1 MAWEGQMSTMLRHII
16 NDVDPAAYKF
26 SNRRL
31 ETTLLVAAQLIGPTM
46 DFVNSYDINVET
58 CKLEPDPTDS
68 DTKDFDFVSLVV
80 LKAACIVLG
89 SEVRSE
95 STNAISIKDGPSAI
109 DLRGVSNTLVI
120 LYKDLCEKYEQAVL
134 DYQAGSSIAGKAI
147 LGPYSPGS
155 DFISRTHS
163 DYDHRGNYFRY

>member
-1 MAWEGQMSTMLRHII
+1 MAWEGQMSTMLRHMIS
-16 NDVDPAAYKF
+16 DVDPASYKF

-31 ETTLLVAAQLIGPTM
+31 ETTLLVAAQLISPTM
-46 DFVNSYDINVET
+46 DFVNTYDINVET
-58 CKLEPDPTDS
+58 CKLDPDPTDS
-68 DTKDFDFVSLVV
+68 DSKDFDFVALVV
-80 LKAACIVLG
+80 LKAACIVIG

-120 LYKDLCEKYEQAVL
+120 LYKDLCSKYEQAVL
-134 DYQAGSSIAGKAI
+134 DYQAGSSVAGTSI

-155 DFISRTHS
+155 DFANRTHS
-163 DYDHRGNYFRY
+163 DYNHRGNYFRY

>member
-1 MAWEGQMSTMLRHII
+1 MAWEGQMTTMLRYLI
-16 NDVDPAAYKF
+16 NDVDPADYKF

-31 ETTLLVAAQLIGPTM
+31 ETTLLVAAQLIAPTM
-46 DFVNSYDINVET
+46 DFANTYNINVES
-58 CKLEPDPTDS
+58 CQLDPDPTDS
-68 DTKDFDFVSLVV
+68 DTKDYDFVLLAV
-80 LKAACIVLG
+80 LKAACIIVG

-109 DLRGVSNTLVI
+109 DLRGVANTLII
-120 LYKDLCEKYEQAVL
+120 LYKDLCEKYEQAVI
-134 DYQAGSSIAGKAI
+134 DYQAGSSLAGTSI

-155 DFISRTHS
+155 DFVSRTHS

>member
-1 MAWEGQMSTMLRHII
+1 MAWQGQMTTMLRYII
-16 NDVDPAAYKF
+16 NDVDSANYKF

-31 ETTLLVAAQLIGPTM
+31 ETTLLVAAQLIAPTM
-46 DFVNSYDINVET
+46 DFVNTYDINVES

-68 DTKDFDFVSLVV
+68 DTKDYDFVALVV
-80 LKAACIVLG
+80 LKSACIIVG

-120 LYKDLCEKYEQAVL
+120 LYKDLCEKYEQAVI
-134 DYQAGSSIAGKAI
+134 DYQAGSSLAGTSI

-155 DFISRTHS
+155 DFVSRTHS

>member
-1 MAWEGQMSTMLRHII
+1 MAWEGQMTTMLRYII
-16 NDVDPAAYKF
+16 NDVDPADYKF

-31 ETTLLVAAQLIGPTM
+31 ETTLLVAAQLIAPTM
-46 DFVNSYDINVET
+46 DFANVYDINVEG
-58 CKLEPDPTDS
+58 CQLDPDPTDS
-68 DTKDFDFVSLVV
+68 DTKDYDFVALVV
-80 LKAACIVLG
+80 LKAACVIVG

-120 LYKDLCEKYEQAVL
+120 LYKDLCEKYEQAVI
-134 DYQAGSSIAGKAI
+134 DYQAGSSIAGTSI

-155 DFISRTHS
+155 DFVSRTHS

>member
-58 CKLEPDPTDS
+58 CKLEPDPTDL

-109 DLRGVSNTLVI
+109 DLRGVTGTLSV
-120 LYKDLCEKYEQAVL
+120 LYKDHP
-134 DYQAGSSIAGKAI
+134 SSIIK
-147 LGPYSPGS
+147 
-155 DFISRTHS
+155 F
-163 DYDHRGNYFRY
+163 